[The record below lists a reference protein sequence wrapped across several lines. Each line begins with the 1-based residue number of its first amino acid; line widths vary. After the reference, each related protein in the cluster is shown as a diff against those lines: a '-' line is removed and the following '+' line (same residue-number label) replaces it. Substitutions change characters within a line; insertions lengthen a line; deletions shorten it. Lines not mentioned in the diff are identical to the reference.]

1 VKTVS
6 DEVLFVDDDDHLR
19 AAHVQGLELAGLR
32 ASAFA
37 SATAALSAVS
47 PEFAGVVVTDVRMP
61 GMDGLELFERLRA
74 IDPDLPVILIT
85 GHGDIGMAVEALK
98 QGAYDFVAKPFPM
111 ERLVGAIRRG
121 LEKRSLVLDNRRLE
135 RAAAAADD
143 DLPLMGST
151 AVMERLRRTIR
162 QVGEADVDVL
172 IQGETGT
179 GKGVIAK
186 TLHRLSRRRT
196 RPFVVVSC
204 AALPEA
210 VFETELFGQEAAAGG
225 VRRRVGRIEQAERG
239 TLFLDDVESLAPP
252 LQAKLLSVIEERT
265 FWPQGA
271 AEPRH
276 ADIRIIAASKAN
288 LAEAVSQGA
297 FRADLF
303 YRLNVVTLTAP
314 PLRERRDD
322 ALVLFARFLAD
333 AAARFRRPTPPLTEP
348 VRRRLMDYGWPG
360 NVRELAHYAERVAL
374 GLLNEAEA
382 AGGGEEEAPGLAA
395 RVERYEAAVI
405 CEALAGCGGDARAA
419 MSALQLPR
427 KTFYDKLNRHG
438 IRIDDYRRES
448 QLRSS

>member
-1 VKTVS
+1 MKAVCN
-6 DEVLFVDDDDHLR
+6 EVLFVDDDDALR
-19 AAHVQGLELAGLR
+19 AAHVQGLELAGFR
-32 ASAFA
+32 VSAFP
-37 SATAALSAVS
+37 SAIAALSSVTA
-47 PEFAGVVVTDVRMP
+47 EFAGAVVTDVRMP
-61 GMDGLELFERLRA
+61 DLDGREFFQQIQA

-85 GHGDIGMAVEALK
+85 GHGDIGMAVEAVQ
-98 QGAYDFVAKPFPM
+98 QGAYDFLAKPFPM
-111 ERLVGAIRRG
+111 DRLAGAIRRA

-143 DLPLMGST
+143 DLPLAGST
-151 AVMERLRRTIR
+151 PIMERLRRTIR
-162 QVGEADVDVL
+162 QVAEADVDVL

-179 GKGVIAK
+179 GKGVIAR
-186 TLHRLSRRRT
+186 TLHRLSRRRN
-196 RPFVVVSC
+196 RPFVAVSC

-210 VFETELFGQEAAAGG
+210 VFEIELFGREAAAGG

-239 TLFLDDVESLAPP
+239 TLFLDDIESLAPP
-252 LQAKLLSVIEERT
+252 LQARLLSVLEERT

-276 ADIRIIAASKAN
+276 ADIRIIAASKTD
-288 LAEAVSQGA
+288 LVEAVSRDV

-322 ALVLFARFLAD
+322 APVLFARFLAD

-382 AGGGEEEAPGLAA
+382 AGEGEEEALGLAA
-395 RVERYEAAVI
+395 RVERYEAALVR
-405 CEALAGCGGDARAA
+405 EALADCGGDARTAIAA
-419 MSALQLPR
+419 LKLPR
-427 KTFYDKLNRHG
+427 KTFYDKLHRHG
-438 IRIDDYRRES
+438 IRIDDYRRGKD
-448 QLRSS
+448 